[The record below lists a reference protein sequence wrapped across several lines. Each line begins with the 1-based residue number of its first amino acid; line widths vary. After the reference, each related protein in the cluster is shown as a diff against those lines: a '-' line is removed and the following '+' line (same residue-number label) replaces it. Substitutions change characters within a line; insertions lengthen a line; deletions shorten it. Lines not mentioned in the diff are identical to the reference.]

1 LKYETALELC
11 LTMITEHRTLLELTR
26 IVAGTAE
33 NNQHILFPSVMLR
46 LIFKMYRKLLE
57 FCSQIQT
64 HSMME
69 LE

>member
-1 LKYETALELC
+1 VAALELC

-26 IVAGTAE
+26 IVVGTAE
-33 NNQHILFPSVMLR
+33 NNQHDILFPSVMLR

>member
-1 LKYETALELC
+1 LFNDYRA
-11 LTMITEHRTLLELTR
+11 LLELTR

-33 NNQHILFPSVMLR
+33 NNQHDILFPSVM

-64 HSMME
+64 HSMIG